1 MKTFR
6 QITPASLLA
15 IVIAIPGLTIANESR
30 SDHRFDAKGVK
41 LHYIVEGEGEP
52 VVLIHGLYSSAR
64 INWQMPGVVSL
75 LSKKYR
81 VIALDMPGH
90 GESDKPAGEEAY
102 GLELVEDIV
111 RLLDHLRIEKAHIV
125 GYSMGGMIAV
135 KFMARHQERVL
146 SGVVGGLGWL
156 REGTVLQK
164 VWGRMQGREGG
175 STPPACARSL
185 GELDLTEAE
194 LKGIRVPVVVIV
206 GDRDPIKRLY
216 VAPLQ
221 RVRKDWAV
229 IEIED
234 AGHLNCVVKAQFKEV
249 IAEWLDKQARR

>member
-1 MKTFR
+1 MKTLR
-6 QITPASLLA
+6 RIALASLLA
-15 IVIAIPGLTIANESR
+15 IVMAIPSLTIANEST
-30 SDHRFDAKGVK
+30 SDHRFDAKGVE

-90 GESDKPAGEEAY
+90 GESDKPADEEAY

-111 RLLDHLRIEKAHIV
+111 RLLDHLRIDKAHIV

-135 KFMARHQERVL
+135 KFMAGHQERVL
-146 SGVVGGLGWL
+146 SGVVGGMGWL
-156 REGTVLQK
+156 REGSVLQK

-185 GELDLTEAE
+185 GELALTEAE
-194 LKGIRVPVVVIV
+194 LKWIRVPVVVIV
-206 GDRDPIKRLY
+206 GDRDPVKRLY

-229 IEIED
+229 IEIGD
-234 AGHLNCVVKAQFKEV
+234 AGHLNCVVKAQFKEE